1 MANCKFSL
9 LSTSHHFPRQAF
21 VATGFNLI
29 MNFDTSTH
37 FNPAHRQ
44 CDFDR
49 EVGKVRLLLSYF
61 PPNSFFSDLG
71 IALFPISMGSGQTAR
86 ASSPA
91 TQHQILTRTLESS
104 KAPVSPPQSG
114 YTHPSPS
121 RVQLLSAANTAFS
134 HNCPAPQVPSVQ
146 SPPLSPSPSPQ
157 PASRLPTIVDLFMAL
172 TVTRL
177 LLKSLLPLSRTNKQ
191 SRRPQVT
198 SCTFQ
203 LLHSFTF
210 YIRYIP
216 SALVGILLSGGFP
229 GFAAESQTDLSHCA
243 ARCNSSSPL
252 VSLLCRQL
260 KLFDYHIIDSLL
272 KFSFKSSIV
281 NR

>member
-1 MANCKFSL
+1 M
-9 LSTSHHFPRQAF
+9 
-21 VATGFNLI
+21 
-29 MNFDTSTH
+29 
-37 FNPAHRQ
+37 
-44 CDFDR
+44 
-49 EVGKVRLLLSYF
+49 
-61 PPNSFFSDLG
+61 
-71 IALFPISMGSGQTAR
+71 
-86 ASSPA
+86 
-91 TQHQILTRTLESS
+91 
-104 KAPVSPPQSG
+104 
-114 YTHPSPS
+114 
-121 RVQLLSAANTAFS
+121 QLLSAANTAFS
-134 HNCPAPQVPSVQ
+134 HNWPPPQVPSVQ
-146 SPPLSPSPSPQ
+146 SPPLSPSPSPHPSQ
-157 PASRLPTIVDLFMAL
+157 PAWLPTIVDLFMTL

-210 YIRYIP
+210 YIWYIP

>member
-1 MANCKFSL
+1 
-9 LSTSHHFPRQAF
+9 
-21 VATGFNLI
+21 
-29 MNFDTSTH
+29 
-37 FNPAHRQ
+37 
-44 CDFDR
+44 
-49 EVGKVRLLLSYF
+49 
-61 PPNSFFSDLG
+61 
-71 IALFPISMGSGQTAR
+71 MGSGQTAR

-114 YTHPSPS
+114 YTHPPHPPGCSFCPLPT
-121 RVQLLSAANTAFS
+121 QLFLTTAQ
-134 HNCPAPQVPSVQ
+134 HPKCPVSSLPLCLH
-146 SPPLSPSPSPQ
+146 PPHLT
-157 PASRLPTIVDLFMAL
+157 PASQPGWLPTIVDLFMTL

-210 YIRYIP
+210 YIRSTP
-216 SALVGILLSGGFP
+216 VLVGILLSGGFP